1 MKRGNMWR
9 NSREGVGQ
17 GLSGTIRCDRQ
28 IKLICLSFHRSR
40 HDCPHAVS
48 NALGYLCGRFPRSA
62 TSRNDV
68 AVTDSGMP
76 VEVPFERPE
85 RLSQYDPAWPPSA
98 REINQRVRS
107 NTCRILPSSPR
118 HGYYRTACHSN
129 ARRLTSG
136 KSMLRSMFAS
146 RQLNAQCP
154 LSAPLTSYLSLN
166 YRN

>member
-1 MKRGNMWR
+1 METAGKEWGKG
-9 NSREGVGQ
+9 SRV
-17 GLSGTIRCDRQ
+17 LRSDRQ
-28 IKLICLSFHRSR
+28 IKLIWLSFHRSR

-48 NALGYLCGRFPRSA
+48 DAAGYLCGRFPRSA

-118 HGYYRTACHSN
+118 HGYYRTACHAN

-136 KSMLRSMFAS
+136 KSMFAS

-154 LSAPLTSYLSLN
+154 LSTPLTSYLSLN